1 MKLKEI
7 MTKEVETVHP
17 ENTLQEA
24 AQKMRVRDIGFLPV
38 CEGDQFVGVL
48 TDRDIVL
55 RTTAEGMDPNTIIGR
70 DLMTSPVIYC
80 FEDQDVQEAARLMEE
95 HQVRRVVVLSREED
109 RLAGVVSLGDISR
122 SAAKETSAE
131 VLQSVSEPTI

>member
-1 MKLKEI
+1 VKLKEI
-7 MTKEVETVHP
+7 MTKEVETVNP
-17 ENTLQEA
+17 DNTLREA

-70 DLMTSPVIYC
+70 DLMTAPVVYC
-80 FEDQDVQEAARLMEE
+80 FEDQDVQDAAKLMEE

-109 RLAGVVSLGDISR
+109 RIAGVVSLGDISR

-131 VLQSVSEPTI
+131 VLQSVSEPTY